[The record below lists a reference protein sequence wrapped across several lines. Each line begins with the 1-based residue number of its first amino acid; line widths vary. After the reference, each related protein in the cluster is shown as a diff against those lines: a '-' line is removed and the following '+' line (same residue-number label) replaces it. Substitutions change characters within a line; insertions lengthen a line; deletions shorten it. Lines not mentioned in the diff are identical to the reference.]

1 MSNQS
6 YQRRKNIL
14 KGIGVLCFLSIF
26 GYYSY
31 QDSMNKIMLEKS
43 LNENAARQRAFRNKF
58 HDSHSSPSENG
69 NITYKKIS
77 EETYRLSPE
86 KQSESDIFNEN
97 LDEYLANPE
106 DELTYPPEIY
116 DAQID
121 DEEDDL
127 IKNRVY
133 Y

>member
-1 MSNQS
+1 M
-6 YQRRKNIL
+6 
-14 KGIGVLCFLSIF
+14 
-26 GYYSY
+26 
-31 QDSMNKIMLEKS
+31 
-43 LNENAARQRAFRNKF
+43 
-58 HDSHSSPSENG
+58 
-69 NITYKKIS
+69 YKAQTKVFQNYEKIS

>member
-6 YQRRKNIL
+6 YQSRKNIL

-43 LNENAARQRAFRNKF
+43 LNENAARQ
-58 HDSHSSPSENG
+58 HSSPSENG

>member
-6 YQRRKNIL
+6 YQSRKNIL

-69 NITYKKIS
+69 NITYKK
-77 EETYRLSPE
+77 YR
-86 KQSESDIFNEN
+86 KKHI
-97 LDEYLANPE
+97 A
-106 DELTYPPEIY
+106 YPP
-116 DAQID
+116 
-121 DEEDDL
+121 
-127 IKNRVY
+127 KNKAKATSSTKI
-133 Y
+133 

>member
-6 YQRRKNIL
+6 YQSRKNIL

-69 NITYKKIS
+69 NITYKKNIGRNIS
-77 EETYRLSPE
+77 PIPRKTKRKRHLQR
-86 KQSESDIFNEN
+86 KF
-97 LDEYLANPE
+97 
-106 DELTYPPEIY
+106 
-116 DAQID
+116 
-121 DEEDDL
+121 
-127 IKNRVY
+127 R
-133 Y
+133 

>member
-1 MSNQS
+1 MFSNFCH
-6 YQRRKNIL
+6 
-14 KGIGVLCFLSIF
+14 VL
-26 GYYSY
+26 
-31 QDSMNKIMLEKS
+31 
-43 LNENAARQRAFRNKF
+43 NAARQRAFRNKF